1 MNKRRADS
9 VVPAR
14 PEIALGFQRAIMV
27 DADGTIRSC
36 SSASGP
42 WPGTILDQNA
52 IGSSVYTVFSEIE
65 PELRAAIGQ
74 ALQGTAAAFTFERQI
89 GPQAAYFEVQIAAA
103 GDVLAILIGDV
114 TGRLVTER
122 RLAETGA
129 LLEETQAA
137 LAQNESIAHL
147 GSWENDL
154 VTGQFVWSDELYRLL
169 GLEPGAVNATR
180 ELWRG
185 FVDKNDDARVSEAME
200 AAKATRTPYNLDRRV
215 ILADGTVR
223 WLQQQAKYVYDEAG
237 NAIRIVGTSFD
248 ITARKE
254 AEPRSGCVI
263 SPVTTR

>member
-1 MNKRRADS
+1 
-9 VVPAR
+9 
-14 PEIALGFQRAIMV
+14 
-27 DADGTIRSC
+27 
-36 SSASGP
+36 
-42 WPGTILDQNA
+42 
-52 IGSSVYTVFSEIE
+52 
-65 PELRAAIGQ
+65 
-74 ALQGTAAAFTFERQI
+74 
-89 GPQAAYFEVQIAAA
+89 
-103 GDVLAILIGDV
+103 
-114 TGRLVTER
+114 
-122 RLAETGA
+122 
-129 LLEETQAA
+129 
-137 LAQNESIAHL
+137 
-147 GSWENDL
+147 
-154 VTGQFVWSDELYRLL
+154 VWSDELYRLL